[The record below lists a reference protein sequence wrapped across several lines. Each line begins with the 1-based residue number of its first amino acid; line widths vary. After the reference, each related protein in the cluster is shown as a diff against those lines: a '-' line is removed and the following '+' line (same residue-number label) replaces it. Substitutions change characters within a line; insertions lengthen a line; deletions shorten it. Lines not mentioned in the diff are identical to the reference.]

1 VASDTT
7 LNRYLIYGT
16 HAERLS
22 FTPNPAS
29 LSGIGP
35 GDYVNV
41 LWTESDIAGNPT
53 YAWNQAGTAW
63 VLTSGSG
70 GGAGS
75 GAPGPPGPRGGD
87 GTSRIVLV
95 AQGGATLSTAV
106 KTRAI
111 TFTVTGNGSAPS
123 AGVAGDLYIPYACTI
138 TAATVLG
145 NVSGSIVLDVW
156 AQPFSSGVPTVTQSI
171 VASDPP
177 TLSSAQSVQDT
188 TLTGW
193 TTAIAASTW
202 MRLNVNSAS
211 TLTSAVLILT
221 VTVI

>member
-7 LNRYLIYGT
+7 INRFLVYGT

-22 FTPNPAS
+22 FTPNPPS

-41 LWTESDIAGNPT
+41 LWTESDTVGNPT
-53 YAWNQAGTAW
+53 YAWSQATTAW

-70 GGAGS
+70 GSAGT
-75 GAPGPPGPRGGD
+75 GLQGPPGPRGGD
-87 GTSRIVLV
+87 SATKVFIVNTPV
-95 AQGGATLSTAV
+95 SLSTAE

-111 TFTVTGNGSAPS
+111 TFTVNGNGSAP
-123 AGVAGDLYIPYACTI
+123 ATGVAGDLYIPYACTI
-138 TAATVLG
+138 TAATLLG
-145 NVSGSIVLDVW
+145 SVSGSIVLDVW
-156 AQPFSSGVPTVTQSI
+156 AQAFSSGVPTVTQSI

-177 TLSSAQSVQDT
+177 TLSSAQSAQDT

-193 TTAIAASTW
+193 ATAIAASTW
-202 MRLNVNSAS
+202 MRINVNSAS
-211 TLTSAVLILT
+211 TLTWAVLVLT
-221 VTVI
+221 VVVS